1 MGCNCGSKGAN
12 AKMYEVIAADGSRL
26 FPRTEGGTPLKAT
39 ADAIALRTPGA
50 TVREL
55 SKGGA

>member
-12 AKMYEVIAADGSRL
+12 ATKYEVIASDGSKI
-26 FPRTEGGTPLKAT
+26 FPRTSGGAPKAT

-50 TVREL
+50 TVREIP
-55 SKGGA
+55 KGGA